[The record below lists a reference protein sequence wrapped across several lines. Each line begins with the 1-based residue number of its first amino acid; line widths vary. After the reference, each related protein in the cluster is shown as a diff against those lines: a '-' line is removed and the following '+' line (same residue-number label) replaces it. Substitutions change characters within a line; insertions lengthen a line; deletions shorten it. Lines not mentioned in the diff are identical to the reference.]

1 MPSKFTINQIIAEID
16 SEEAKIS
23 PLVFGR
29 SEDADIKFLD
39 NPYIADKQFRIEYE
53 RPHFSLVDI
62 GTEYP
67 TLIRLE

>member
-1 MPSKFTINQIIAEID
+1 MESDQVELRPII
-16 SEEAKIS
+16 
-23 PLVFGR
+23 FGKGD
-29 SEDADIKFLD
+29 EADIKFSPKNLFV
-39 NPYIADKQFRIEYE
+39 ADKQFRIEYE